1 MAAPPGDNK
10 SAAKRAASLR
20 DEING
25 HDHRYYVLNEPAVPD
40 AEYDR
45 LMKELRELETA
56 HPELVTPDSPTQRVA
71 GFAAAE
77 FAEARHA
84 IPMLSLEN
92 GFTEQDL
99 ADFDRKVR
107 ERLTRVDPEGAG
119 SIEYA
124 AEPKLDGLAI
134 SVMYRDGKYFR
145 AATRGDGLTGE
156 DVTVNVATIRSVPRR
171 LRGKPPAVLEVR
183 GEVFLPFAGFEK
195 MNRDAAARGDKLYVN
210 PRNAASGSLRQLDP
224 RITAS
229 RPLDLFFYSLGV
241 VEGGAAPDRQSALG
255 PWLNSFG
262 LRTDREGKRV
272 RGVEGCLGY
281 YRDIGARRLKL
292 PYQIDGVVYKVD
304 RRADQEKLGFVS
316 RAPRWAM
323 AHKFPADEELTILE
337 GVIFNVGRTGALTPA
352 AKLKPVFVGGVTVSN
367 ATLHNMDEVARKGFM
382 IGDTVVVRRAGDVIP
397 EVVRYLPDRR
407 PADAQE
413 IRMPGNCPVCGS
425 PVVRL
430 EDQAVYKCTGGVL
443 KCRAQRAEWVMHF
456 AGRRAMDIEGLGEK
470 LIEQLVGDGS
480 VSTPADLFDLDAKS
494 LAERERM
501 GEKSAQNV
509 VDAISKSKKTTLPRL
524 LFALGIPQVGEST
537 ALALA
542 LQFGSVEKLIQASAA
557 EIEETPDVGPIV
569 SRSVFEF
576 FQSDLAKSVVERL
589 KASGVTYEPI
599 KVEERA
605 SLPLANLT
613 FVITG
618 TLAGLQRDAAEDALR
633 ALGAKVS
640 GSVSKKTSFLVVGA
654 DAGSKLAKA
663 QSLGVRILDE
673 AALEQ
678 VLKTKQ
684 PPVPV

>member
-1 MAAPPGDNK
+1 MAGTPTDAERV
-10 SAAKRAASLR
+10 ATLR

-25 HDHRYYVLNEPAVPD
+25 HDYRYYILNEPAVPD

-45 LMKELRELETA
+45 LMKELRALEAA
-56 HPELVTPDSPTQRVA
+56 HPGLVTPDSPTQRVA

-92 GFTEQDL
+92 GFSEEDL
-99 ADFDRKVR
+99 IGFDRKVR
-107 ERLTRVDPEGAG
+107 ERLGRLEKGGEGPIDYSAT
-119 SIEYA
+119 
-124 AEPKLDGLAI
+124 PKLDGLAI
-134 SVMYRDGKYFR
+134 SVLYRDGLYHR
-145 AATRGDGLTGE
+145 AATRGDGVTGE
-156 DVTVNVATIRSVPRR
+156 DVTANVATIRSVPRK

-195 MNRDAAARGDKLYVN
+195 MNRDAVARGDKAYVN

-224 RITAS
+224 RITAQ
-229 RPLDLFFYSLGV
+229 RPLDLYFYELGV
-241 VEGGAAPDRQSALG
+241 VEGGAVPERHSELAA
-255 PWLNSFG
+255 WLNAFG
-262 LRTDREGKRV
+262 LRTCPEAKKV
-272 RGVEGCLGY
+272 LGVEGCIEY
-281 YRDIGARRLKL
+281 YRDIGARRAAL

-316 RAPRWAM
+316 RAPRWAL
-323 AHKFPADEELTILE
+323 AHKFPADEEMTILQD
-337 GVIFNVGRTGALTPA
+337 VIFNVGRTGALTPA

-397 EVVRYLPDRR
+397 EVVRFMPERR
-407 PADAQE
+407 PDDARA
-413 IRMPGNCPVCGS
+413 IVMPAECPVCGS
-425 PVVRL
+425 PVRRE

-443 KCRAQRAEWVMHF
+443 KCRAQRAEWIMHF

-470 LIEQLVGDGS
+470 LIEQLVNDGA
-480 VSTPADLFDLDAKS
+480 VSSPADLYDLTAAS

-509 VDAISKSKKTTLPRL
+509 VDAINKSKKTTLPRL

-542 LQFGSVEKLIQASAA
+542 LQFGTIEKLEAA
-557 EIEETPDVGPIV
+557 RPEQIEETPDVGPIV
-569 SRSVFEF
+569 SRSVYEF
-576 FQSDLAKSVVERL
+576 FQSELARSVVERL
-589 KASGVTYEPI
+589 ARSGVSYEPI

-618 TLAGLQRDAAEDALR
+618 TLAGMQRDIAEDALR
-633 ALGAKVS
+633 ELGAKVS
-640 GSVSKKTSFLVVGA
+640 GSVSKKTSFLVAGA

-663 QSLGVRILDE
+663 QSLGVRVLDE
-673 AALEQ
+673 GALEQ
-678 VLKTKQ
+678 ILKTKQ
-684 PPVPV
+684 PPAPG